1 MQSLVE
7 DYNNKVNADAQL
19 KSYRDWIEHNAFG
32 FGERCFLWMWKD
44 LVDKMPN
51 EFTFLEVG
59 VFRGQI
65 LGLIGML
72 AERTGKKVT
81 RYGVTPLDSSDGHWE
96 SDYKKDIEH
105 LHDTHKIKKDY
116 KIIPYDSTSPQSLK
130 AVKDL
135 KIDLLYI
142 DGGHTYEV
150 VKQDLYNYMPLVKS
164 EGYLI
169 IDDCNN
175 KIDMP
180 WGFFRGIESVSKAVD
195 EILPPFTENQDFTFV
210 QNVVHNRI
218 LKRK

>member
-1 MQSLVE
+1 MQSIVE
-7 DYNNKVNADAQL
+7 DYTNKVNADPQL
-19 KSYRDWIEHNAFG
+19 KAYRDWIEQNAFG
-32 FGERCFLWMWKD
+32 FGERCFLWMWKE

-51 EFTFLEVG
+51 EFSFLEVG

-105 LHDTHKIKKDY
+105 LHDTFKIKKDY
-116 KIIPYDSTSPQSLK
+116 KIIPYDSTSPKALK
-130 AVKDL
+130 QVKGL
-135 KIDLLYI
+135 EIDLLYI

-150 VKQDLYNYMPLVKS
+150 VKQDLNNYLPLAKQ
-164 EGYLI
+164 YLV

-175 KIDMP
+175 KIEMP
-180 WGFFRGIESVSKAVD
+180 WGYFRGIESVSNAVD
-195 EILPPFTENQDFTFV
+195 ELLPPFTENPDFTFV

>member
-7 DYNNKVNADAQL
+7 DYTNKVNADPQL
-19 KSYRDWIEHNAFG
+19 KAYRDWIEQNAFG

-51 EFTFLEVG
+51 EFSFLEVG
-59 VFRGQI
+59 VFRGQV

-105 LHDTHKIKKDY
+105 LHDTFKIKKDY
-116 KIIPYDSTSPQSLK
+116 KIIPYDSTSPRALK
-130 AVKDL
+130 EVKGL
-135 KIDLLYI
+135 EIDLLYI

-150 VKQDLYNYMPLVKS
+150 VKQDLNNYLPLVKQ
-164 EGYLI
+164 YLV

-175 KIDMP
+175 KIEMP
-180 WGFFRGIESVSKAVD
+180 WGYFRGIESVSNAVD
-195 EILPPFTENQDFTFV
+195 ELLPPFTENPNFTFV

>member
-1 MQSLVE
+1 MQSIVE
-7 DYNNKVNADAQL
+7 DYTNKVNADPQL
-19 KSYRDWIEHNAFG
+19 KSYRDWIEQNAFG
-32 FGERCFLWMWKD
+32 FGERCFLWMWKE

-51 EFTFLEVG
+51 EFSFLEVG
-59 VFRGQI
+59 VFRGQV

-105 LHDTHKIKKDY
+105 LHDTFKIKKDY
-116 KIIPYDSTSPQSLK
+116 KIIPYDSTSPKALK
-130 AVKDL
+130 QVKGL
-135 KIDLLYI
+135 EIDLLYI

-150 VKQDLYNYMPLVKS
+150 VKQDLNNYLPLVKQ
-164 EGYLI
+164 YLV

-175 KIDMP
+175 KIEMP
-180 WGFFRGIESVSKAVD
+180 WGYFRGIESVSNAVD
-195 EILPPFTENQDFTFV
+195 ELLPPFTENPDFTFV

>member
-1 MQSLVE
+1 MQSIVE
-7 DYNNKVNADAQL
+7 DYTNKVNADPQL
-19 KSYRDWIEHNAFG
+19 KAYRDWIEQNAFG
-32 FGERCFLWMWKD
+32 FGERCFLWMWKE

-51 EFTFLEVG
+51 EFSFLEVG
-59 VFRGQI
+59 VFRGQV

-105 LHDTHKIKKDY
+105 LHDTFKIKKDY
-116 KIIPYDSTSPQSLK
+116 KIIPYDSTSPKALK
-130 AVKDL
+130 EVKGL
-135 KIDLLYI
+135 EIDLLYI

-150 VKQDLYNYMPLVKS
+150 VKQDLNNYLPLVKQ
-164 EGYLI
+164 YLV

-175 KIDMP
+175 KIEMP
-180 WGFFRGIESVSKAVD
+180 WGYFRGIESVSNAVD
-195 EILPPFTENQDFTFV
+195 ELLPPFTENPDFTFV